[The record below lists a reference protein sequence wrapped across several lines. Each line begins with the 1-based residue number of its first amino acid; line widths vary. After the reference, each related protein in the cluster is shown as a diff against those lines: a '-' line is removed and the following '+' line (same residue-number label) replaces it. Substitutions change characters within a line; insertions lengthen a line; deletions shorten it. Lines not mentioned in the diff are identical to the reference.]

1 VVNSKTGVVV
11 IGENVRLLP
20 VAITHGSI
28 SIRIAENSKNNSQYD
43 TAIPNA
49 GPEIEVKEEAS
60 KVHYMKPDN
69 SLSSLV
75 DVLNDIGVNTRDLIC
90 IGCCSIIHAQVQ
102 MNYDLLNYM
111 ATKEPDP
118 DPDDREQIK
127 KQFQTYFV
135 KEVFLNQMFKSN
147 HLYYS
152 QENTSDYG
160 MVNQLMINEFA
171 NQLVDSNFIDLTG
184 VMAID

>member
-1 VVNSKTGVVV
+1 VKKWG
-11 IGENVRLLP
+11 IICLL
-20 VAITHGSI
+20 
-28 SIRIAENSKNNSQYD
+28 
-43 TAIPNA
+43 
-49 GPEIEVKEEAS
+49 
-60 KVHYMKPDN
+60 
-69 SLSSLV
+69 
-75 DVLNDIGVNTRDLIC
+75 IGV
-90 IGCCSIIHAQVQ
+90 GCCSSIHGQVQ

-152 QENTSDYG
+152 QENTRDYG